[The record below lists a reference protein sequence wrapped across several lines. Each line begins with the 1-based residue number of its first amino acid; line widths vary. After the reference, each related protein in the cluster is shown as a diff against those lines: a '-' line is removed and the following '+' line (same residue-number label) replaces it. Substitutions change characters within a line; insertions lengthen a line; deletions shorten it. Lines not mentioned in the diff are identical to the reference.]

1 MTGAYDGWQQM
12 PGNSLMK
19 KIHVVHVVES
29 FAAGCLTSIAMLCRV
44 MQTDFRFSVI
54 HSLRPETPENFKT
67 LFPPEVEFYYL
78 PEMENRINLKKNFL
92 AYSALKT
99 TLKKIS
105 PNVLHCHSS
114 IAGFLGRMAAFS
126 GGWPVVYSPRGYSF
140 LRVNIGSFNKTTCAI
155 MEWLAARGKSITVA
169 CGKQEYKLAARL
181 SPKGKYFFIP
191 NALDLSQ
198 IENYI
203 DTSQIKNNKMP
214 LLTGTCGRL
223 SSARN
228 YKFFSN
234 VVNSVTETGWIW
246 LGAPEDTTQIPETVM
261 RTGWQTREEALAGMA
276 KLDIYV
282 HTSAW
287 DGLSNTL
294 LEAMALGKPVVATD
308 IPANS
313 AVIKDGITGFLCKN
327 EQQMSEII
335 KKLLTDSAMRKKIG
349 EAARRYIQNN
359 HDAARVYQNFATL
372 YRHLSGAD
380 NAA

>member
-1 MTGAYDGWQQM
+1 
-12 PGNSLMK
+12 MK
-19 KIHVVHVVES
+19 KIHVAHVVES
-29 FAAGCLTSIAMLCRV
+29 FAAGCLTSIAMLCRI
-44 MQTDFRFSVI
+44 MQSDFRFSVI
-54 HSLRPETPENFKT
+54 HSLRPETPQNFRE

-92 AYSALKT
+92 AYYALKN

-114 IAGFLGRMAAFS
+114 IAGFLGRVAAFS
-126 GGWPVVYSPRGYSF
+126 GDWPVIYSPRGYSF
-140 LRVNIGSFNKTTCAI
+140 LRVNIGKTNKLACAI
-155 MEWLAARGKSITVA
+155 MEWVAARGKSITVA
-169 CGKQEYKLAARL
+169 CGEQEYNLAAQF

-191 NALDLSQ
+191 NALDLTQ
-198 IENYI
+198 IDTYI
-203 DTSQIKNNKMP
+203 DSLPRKNIQQS

-228 YKFFSN
+228 YKFFSKVAN
-234 VVNSVTETGWIW
+234 LVAETSWIW
-246 LGAPEDTTQIPETVM
+246 LGAPKDTSLLPESVR

-313 AVIKDGITGFLCKN
+313 AVIKNGITGFLCKN
-327 EQQMSEII
+327 EQQMAEVI
-335 KKLLTDSAMRKKIG
+335 KKLLADPVMREKIG
-349 EAARRYIQNN
+349 GAARRYIQNN
-359 HDAARVYQNFATL
+359 HDANRVYQNFATL